1 MNVHG
6 WLLKFCL
13 GVGILGLVFQVFAS
27 PTDHKSTDTAE
38 IIETVN
44 AWAKVWTNKDVVAYL
59 AFYAN
64 DFQTPANLSR
74 AAWEK
79 SRQESIS
86 KPKSI
91 QVSITNPK
99 VTFADATHAIVTFKQ
114 SYRSN
119 TFKDHT
125 NKTLVLVKTGGK
137 WVIQQERITETP
149 MPHSGQVSA
158 NEINPLEPRYQ
169 ATLSEG
175 ITFKNPGYPNFVS
188 GVKGISI
195 QEGFGRWTVGTEAV
209 IEFAQPLPKKFTLKI
224 TATMYPPTMG
234 KPIKVVIGG
243 TKYDAKFNQMWN
255 FKEIDIPVTTDG
267 NVKSISF
274 LLPDAKSPQSL
285 GQGDDSRKVSLAL
298 SSLKIIE

>member
-1 MNVHG
+1 MKN
-6 WLLKFCL
+6 
-13 GVGILGLVFQVFAS
+13 
-27 PTDHKSTDTAE
+27 
-38 IIETVN
+38 
-44 AWAKVWTNKDVVAYL
+44 YL
-59 AFYAN
+59 AIAVLTSVITASLLAACGDN
-64 DFQTPANLSR
+64 SQIQSEQKAQPQT
-74 AAWEK
+74 
-79 SRQESIS
+79 
-86 KPKSI
+86 
-91 QVSITNPK
+91 
-99 VTFADATHAIVTFKQ
+99 
-114 SYRSN
+114 
-119 TFKDHT
+119 
-125 NKTLVLVKTGGK
+125 
-137 WVIQQERITETP
+137 
-149 MPHSGQVSA
+149 
-158 NEINPLEPRYQ
+158 NPLEPRYQ

-195 QEGFGRWTVGTEAV
+195 QEGFGRWTDGTEAV

-234 KPIKVVIGG
+234 KPINVVIGG
-243 TKYDAKFNQMWN
+243 TKYDAKFNKMWD